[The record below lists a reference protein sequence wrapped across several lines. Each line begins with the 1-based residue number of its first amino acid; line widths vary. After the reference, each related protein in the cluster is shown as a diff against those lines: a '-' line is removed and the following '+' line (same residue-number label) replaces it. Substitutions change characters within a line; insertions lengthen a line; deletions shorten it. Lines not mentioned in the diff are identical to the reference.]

1 MENVLEII
9 DGQTSN
15 ERIALVLCH
24 EIGQASHV
32 ELRQQSWGDGVG
44 WFTQSTLALEP
55 FQVAQLRNALG
66 SHSAMSAGSSKLTPP
81 SSPLRVVRAET
92 G

>member
-1 MENVLEII
+1 MDNVLEII
-9 DGQTSN
+9 DGQTPN

-24 EIGQASHV
+24 EVGQASHV

-55 FQVAQLRNALG
+55 YQVAQLRNALG
-66 SHSAMSAGSSKLTPP
+66 SYSATSAGCSKLTPP
-81 SSPLRVVRAET
+81 SFPVRVVHAET